1 MIKTLILENVRL
13 YQSLQLDVH
22 PRLNIVT
29 GDNAQGKTTLLEAIY
44 LLAYTKSHRT
54 YQEKEVIQK
63 DALYAKIECVTKEE
77 RLKLVISDS
86 GKNVYLNDHS
96 QDKLSQFIGH
106 IVAVMFSPEDFN
118 LIKGAPKLRRTFL
131 DMQGSIN
138 HKGLMTEL
146 VRYKKLLKDRNHHL
160 KTLKDKKIA
169 NEDVLLKVLTQRL
182 AYSNEQIMM
191 ARKSFLTALS
201 LRLTKIY
208 QSIAEDGLSPVIQY
222 IPSLPFNDIEA
233 SMMHHL
239 QKDIYTETTNY
250 GIHRDDFR
258 ILSEGE
264 AFENHASQGQIR
276 TLGIA
281 IKLALVEWLKDVHQI
296 HPIVL
301 LDDVFSELDQKRQNA
316 LLELVQNESQVF
328 ITATDINLIRRE
340 NLKDYSQIE
349 IHEGKVKVKL

>member
-13 YQSLQLDVH
+13 YQQLHLDFH
-22 PRLNIVT
+22 PTLNIVT

-63 DALYAKIECVTKEE
+63 EALYAKIECVTEEE

-138 HKGLMTEL
+138 HKGLMSEL
-146 VRYKKLLKDRNHHL
+146 VRYKKLLKDRNQHL
-160 KTLKDKKIA
+160 KTLKDKVNAK
-169 NEDVLLKVLTQRL
+169 EDVLLKVLTQR
-182 AYSNEQIMM
+182 
-191 ARKSFLTALS
+191 LS

-222 IPSLPFNDIEA
+222 MPSLPFNDIEA

-239 QKDIYTETTNY
+239 QKDIHTETTNY

-328 ITATDINLIRRE
+328 ITATDIDLIRRE